1 MKVGKINSS
10 QDGII
15 FDIHGEV
22 QCLSSG
28 HGNVPKILIP
38 PPMDI
43 KIIGNI
49 YPSGHEAGNVHDPNG
64 ISPTLKCNGPRSNL
78 KKASPMIL
86 QINPSLESGGKQ
98 PFQQNRI
105 YDVEGELPALSAQM
119 SSGTHAIQ
127 VKSATKDG
135 FEIATEGDSINLSMP
150 NSKTRRG
157 RVGVGVA
164 QTLDT
169 QSNQAVVIAQRG
181 RGEKGEIK
189 QQLESN
195 NTGNTN
201 TLTGVQK
208 DNMLLLEGNIRR
220 LTEIE
225 CERLQGFADN
235 HTKFGNYDGEAKE
248 VSRTQRYKMCGNAVT
263 VDIVELIA
271 NKLPPG
277 EYVHID
283 LFAGIGG
290 MHEALKRAGIIF
302 THHYFSEIDKH
313 AIANY
318 KYNYP
323 DAEYIG
329 SVLNVSGAAIRA
341 KHPGAKIIITFG
353 WPCQDNSIAGNRKGQ
368 KSGTR
373 SGLLFEAVRII
384 DESKPQYFIA
394 ENVKGLYSVNEGN
407 DFYEAIRLLTYLNS
421 DRPQY
426 ALEMQLLNT
435 KWVLPQ
441 NRERTYFVGHI
452 AETGGSIK
460 RVFPITENDCRSSKG
475 PSDPTSVRTIT
486 GGGGTAEGCTA
497 A

>member
-1 MKVGKINSS
+1 
-10 QDGII
+10 
-15 FDIHGEV
+15 
-22 QCLSSG
+22 
-28 HGNVPKILIP
+28 
-38 PPMDI
+38 MDI

-49 YPSGHEAGNVHDPNG
+49 YPSGHEAGNIHDPTG
-64 ISPTLKCNGPRSNL
+64 ISPTLKCNGPRANL
-78 KKASPMIL
+78 KKASPMII
-86 QINPSLESGGKQ
+86 QINDSKESNGRQ

-135 FEIATEGDSINLSMP
+135 FEIASEGDSINLSMP

-169 QSNQAVVIAQRG
+169 KSNQSV
-181 RGEKGEIK
+181 
-189 QQLESN
+189 
-195 NTGNTN
+195 
-201 TLTGVQK
+201 
-208 DNMLLLEGNIRR
+208 LLAGNIRR

-225 CERLQGFADN
+225 VERLQGFADN
-235 HTKFGNYDGEAKE
+235 HTKFGNYDGEVKE

-263 VDIVELIA
+263 VNIVELIA
-271 NKLPPG
+271 NKLPQG

-283 LFAGIGG
+283 LFSGIGG

-302 THHYFSEIDKH
+302 IHHYFSEIDKN

-421 DRPQY
+421 NRPQY

-486 GGGGTAEGCTA
+486 GGGAQRRDAQQHDITSCVNDRGTIRDTEISTCIDANYHKGTDYHGA
-497 A
+497 RTLIRNK